1 MQPEPGQVH
10 DLPPLYKEGLGSGV
24 EGTYAC
30 PPQGYAVGGNRG
42 SKREPARVGP
52 GGGSSS
58 QALFL
63 CGPTRPWGVGD
74 GMNEQA
80 VGCMLG
86 CAV

>member
-52 GGGSSS
+52 GGGVIITGTVPVWPHP
-58 QALFL
+58 AL
-63 CGPTRPWGVGD
+63 GSR
-74 GMNEQA
+74 
-80 VGCMLG
+80 
-86 CAV
+86 